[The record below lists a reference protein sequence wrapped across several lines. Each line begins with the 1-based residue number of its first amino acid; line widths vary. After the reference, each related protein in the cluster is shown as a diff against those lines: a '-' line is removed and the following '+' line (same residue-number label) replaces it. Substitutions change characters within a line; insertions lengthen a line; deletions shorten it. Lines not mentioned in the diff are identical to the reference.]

1 MLATVGGVT
10 TSEHADAGQTA
21 TEAFSSAVAAGVID
35 TMVTVP
41 GSRDAWHQAF
51 AGIVKDAGSRDLEH
65 PAGYMF
71 RELPT
76 IDGTVDFLAY
86 LLSEMDRHGIER
98 ALLPV
103 AEGDEWGCRG
113 TAEHAG
119 RLSGFHLV
127 DPHRGVAAV
136 ESLTRLHA
144 DGHAVAAAVFPAGLR
159 PGLAPDAP
167 QLYPLYARCCE
178 LDIPVFINVG
188 VPGPRMPMAAQHP
201 AGLDQVCHD
210 FPDLRIVCR
219 HGGEPWE
226 QLLVDLMRTW
236 PNLSYS
242 TSAFA
247 PRWYPEPIVRYAN
260 GDGADQVMYAG
271 YFPSGL
277 SLDRIFEELPD
288 VGFEA
293 HVWLRFL
300 RSNAAR
306 VLRLD

>member
-1 MLATVGGVT
+1 MT
-10 TSEHADAGQTA
+10 TSEHDDVVETAREAASQALSDAL
-21 TEAFSSAVAAGVID
+21 AAGVID

-41 GSRDAWHQAF
+41 GSRDAWQQTF
-51 AGIVKDAGSRDLEH
+51 AGLVKDAGSQELDH

-76 IDGTVDFLAY
+76 VDGTVDYLAFLIA
-86 LLSEMDRHGIER
+86 EMDRHGVER

-103 AEGDEWGCRG
+103 GEGDEWGCRG
-113 TAEHAG
+113 TVEHPD

-127 DPHRGVAAV
+127 DPHRGVAAL
-136 ESLTRLHA
+136 ESLSRLHA
-144 DGHAVAAAVFPAGLR
+144 AGHAIAAAVFPAGLQ
-159 PGLAPDAP
+159 PGLASDAA
-167 QLYPLYARCCE
+167 QMYPLYVRCCE

-201 AGLDQVCHD
+201 AGLAQVCHD
-210 FPDLRIVCR
+210 FPELRVVCR

-226 QLLVDLMRTW
+226 DLLVELMRTW

-247 PRWYPEPIVRYAN
+247 PRWYPESIVRYAN
-260 GDGADQVMYAG
+260 EGGDDQIMYAG

-277 SLDRIFEELPD
+277 SLDRIFAELPLVAFD
-288 VGFEA
+288 AE
-293 HVWLRFL
+293 VWPRFL
-300 RSNAAR
+300 RENAAR

>member
-1 MLATVGGVT
+1 MT
-10 TSEHADAGQTA
+10 TSEDAGA
-21 TEAFSSAVAAGVID
+21 HPAGPDAFAQAVAAGVID

-51 AGIVKDAGSRDLEH
+51 AGIVKDAGSKDLDH

-71 RELPT
+71 RDLPT
-76 IDGTVDFLAY
+76 VDGTVDYLAFLLA
-86 LLSEMDRHGIER
+86 EMDRHGIER

-113 TAEHAG
+113 TAEHPD
-119 RLSGFHLV
+119 RLSGFQLI
-127 DPHRGVAAV
+127 DPHQGVRALD
-136 ESLTRLHA
+136 SLRRLHA
-144 DGHAVAAAVFPAGLR
+144 DGHAAAAAVFPSGLQ
-159 PGLAPDAP
+159 PGLGPDAP

-178 LDIPVFINVG
+178 LDIPVFVNIG
-188 VPGPRMPMAAQHP
+188 VPGPRMPMAPQHP
-201 AGLDQVCHD
+201 AGLDRVCHD
-210 FPDLRIVCR
+210 FPDLRLVCR

-226 QLLVDLMRTW
+226 DLLVELMRTW

-247 PRWYPEPIVRYAN
+247 PRWYPDRIVRFAN
-260 GDGADQVMYAG
+260 ADGADQVMYAG

-277 SLDRIFEELPD
+277 SLDRIFAELPG
-288 VGFEA
+288 VGFDA
-293 HVWLRFL
+293 HVWPRFL
-300 RSNAAR
+300 RGNAAR